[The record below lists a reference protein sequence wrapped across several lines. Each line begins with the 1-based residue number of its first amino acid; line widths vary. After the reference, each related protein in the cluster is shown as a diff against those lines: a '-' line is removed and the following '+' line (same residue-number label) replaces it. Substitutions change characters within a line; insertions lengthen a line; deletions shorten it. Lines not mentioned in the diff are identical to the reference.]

1 MPIIESKNLNV
12 IENGDLVYITFPS
25 LCVEGIKHGFSTRL
39 GGVSDG
45 IFSTMNLSFSRGDN
59 ENAVLNNYKIICDA
73 IGVDYKKCVL
83 SKQTHTTNIR
93 IVSPDD
99 IGKGI
104 IKERD
109 FDDVDGLITN
119 IPGVTLVTQYA
130 DCVGLLFYDPVKQV
144 VAASH
149 AGWRGT
155 VNEIGRLTVEK
166 MQAAFGCNPA
176 DILAAVAPSIGK
188 CCFEVDKPVYDEFVK
203 LKNVDL
209 GAIIDDKGNGKY
221 NIDLWE
227 CNRQILL
234 SVGIRSEN
242 ITVTDLCTKC
252 HHDIFF
258 SHRATSGKRGNLA
271 AFICLDEVSQ

>member
-93 IVSPDD
+93 VVSPDD

-176 DILAAVAPSIGK
+176 DILTAIAPSIGK
-188 CCFEVDKPVYDEFVK
+188 CCFEVDKPVYDEFIK
-203 LKNVDL
+203 LKNIDL
-209 GAIIDDKGNGKY
+209 SDIIDDKGNGKY

-234 SVGIRSEN
+234 SAGILPQN
-242 ITVTDLCTKC
+242 ITITDLCTKC
-252 HHDIFF
+252 HPAVFF
-258 SHRATSGKRGNLA
+258 SHRATLGKRGNLA